1 MTLQILESLIQKEPM
16 QKGFDDR
23 QNTASKN
30 QKHFHALKLVQ
41 TISEKSNFKNLAA
54 GIILKWSFQIK
65 KWITST
71 HIDLKSEILIHRE
84 WFSNMK
90 KRSNRI
96 KFRNYIMHAV
106 RANWGSFQH
115 CRSTSSQ
122 LRSIGARKSKESG
135 LATICRLHYQN
146 NSTNWKIEPKCFENV
161 WLIGKLFHPIII
173 GIELKKNQNPSSPSL
188 GNQIQKWEYKFR

>member
-1 MTLQILESLIQKEPM
+1 M

-65 KWITST
+65 KWIKSIS

-84 WFSNMK
+84 
-90 KRSNRI
+90 
-96 KFRNYIMHAV
+96 
-106 RANWGSFQH
+106 
-115 CRSTSSQ
+115 
-122 LRSIGARKSKESG
+122 
-135 LATICRLHYQN
+135 
-146 NSTNWKIEPKCFENV
+146 
-161 WLIGKLFHPIII
+161 
-173 GIELKKNQNPSSPSL
+173 
-188 GNQIQKWEYKFR
+188 

>member
-71 HIDLKSEILIHRE
+71 HIDLKSEILIHQE
-84 WFSNMK
+84 SFSNMK

-106 RANWGSFQH
+106 RAN
-115 CRSTSSQ
+115 
-122 LRSIGARKSKESG
+122 
-135 LATICRLHYQN
+135 
-146 NSTNWKIEPKCFENV
+146 
-161 WLIGKLFHPIII
+161 
-173 GIELKKNQNPSSPSL
+173 
-188 GNQIQKWEYKFR
+188 